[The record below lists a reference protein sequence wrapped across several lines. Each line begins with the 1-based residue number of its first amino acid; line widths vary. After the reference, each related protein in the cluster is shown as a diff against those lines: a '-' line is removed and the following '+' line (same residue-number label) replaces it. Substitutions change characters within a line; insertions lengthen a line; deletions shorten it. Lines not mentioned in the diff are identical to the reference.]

1 MNILKNVINKLSQ
14 EEKKEVNLASEKV
27 ELARKAP
34 SVQKDLQ
41 NLDAKLKKAED
52 KIDKSYTAYKKNW
65 SEFQSVIKEVAQDRK
80 SLEGDVAEIAQIAL
94 DLGVSFSDVKGLKEA
109 QDLSRKLD
117 GLVKDLPKLYKEPK

>member
-41 NLDAKLKKAED
+41 NLDAKLKKAESLNV
-52 KIDKSYTAYKKNW
+52 KILSEDEFEEMLKN
-65 SEFQSVIKEVAQDRK
+65 
-80 SLEGDVAEIAQIAL
+80 
-94 DLGVSFSDVKGLKEA
+94 
-109 QDLSRKLD
+109 
-117 GLVKDLPKLYKEPK
+117 